1 MSYEDLQCSTDRS
14 SPDILDSGNERM
26 LVLHVVHD
34 LTHMQSLTL
43 SIDLSNLMSVCL
55 SLSVCNNQSTR

>member
-1 MSYEDLQCSTDRS
+1 MSYEDLQCSTD
-14 SPDILDSGNERM
+14 LDSGNERM